1 MLIVFSSRVLHVN
14 STRDE
19 SGGMSSSI
27 TFNYALGEQSEMKY
41 TEMLTNL
48 RKDN

>member
-1 MLIVFSSRVLHVN
+1 MSP

-19 SGGMSSSI
+19 SGGMTSST

-41 TEMLTNL
+41 TEILTNL